1 MSVIADVEL
10 CKDCKCRLLSE
21 CLGEMI
27 VAWTELF
34 PYEAGRPVADMH
46 LGWLGEQLRR
56 LGELTS
62 HSK

>member
-10 CKDCKCRLLSE
+10 CEDCKCRLLSE
-21 CLGEMI
+21 CLSEMI
-27 VAWTELF
+27 VAWTELL
-34 PYEAGRPVADMH
+34 PYEAGHPVADMH

-62 HSK
+62 QSK